1 MRANPRGNPASGTVV
16 LIKPNVAPWH
26 RAHRGH
32 ASRSSE
38 RDGGGP
44 PTSACTS
51 ASGARD
57 TLQCVGRG
65 MPRGACRWRVQSSTS
80 ARAEADFGN
89 RFQRIPNSA
98 RSIAKPECKSKC
110 ARKSSKSCGRCPAN
124 VSPRCITG
132 EILGCVK
139 GVSECLTCN
148 ANVPRED
155 RRSPRHVR
163 QLGGSHDRILMLI
176 SSHGYCTAP

>member
-51 ASGARD
+51 AVRRARD

-98 RSIAKPECKSKC
+98 RSIAKPEC
-110 ARKSSKSCGRCPAN
+110 
-124 VSPRCITG
+124 ITC